1 MANHHHHHHHH
12 QSDAHRDPQAADAP
26 LDAANQS
33 LADALRA
40 SFSVLKLIM
49 LVLVVLF
56 LLSGVQFIDDRE
68 EAVVLRFGDF
78 VDGARA
84 RSPGPSVALPYPID
98 ETLRVPVRQ
107 DNVVKIDDHFLA
119 LREEEK
125 DRPLSQVRRS
135 TLDPTKDGALMT
147 RDNGLVHVR
156 WRLVYRIEDLVSFV
170 TRVADGGT
178 ANAETLIRSI
188 LDNAAIHV
196 AASEYTAEEITRN
209 KANEM
214 ANRVRILVNERLEEL
229 GTGITVVTL
238 EPDPTVPVATLAA
251 FQAVSSAENKKQK
264 LIREAQRE
272 RDEILNTC
280 AGEAYPQI
288 VAALDALQSAERAGD
303 SEAAAAH
310 RVELD
315 RLIEFS
321 SGGVTRAVVFEAK
334 SYYTEAVQG
343 IQADEE
349 EYNAL
354 LDEYLRTPELLFGRL
369 WADTKRRIFAHE
381 QVHKWVLP
389 PGQKELRILLGP
401 DPKQRMLDEMKAI
414 ERGER

>member
-1 MANHHHHHHHH
+1 MANHHHHSHA
-12 QSDAHRDPQAADAP
+12 SRDPQATDAP
-26 LDAANQS
+26 LDVANQS

-40 SFSVLKLIM
+40 SFNVLKLIM
-49 LVLVVLF
+49 FVLVVLF

-78 VDGARA
+78 VDGRHT
-84 RSPGPSVALPYPID
+84 RPPGPSLALPYPID

-107 DNVVKIDDHFLA
+107 DNEVKIEDHFLA
-119 LREEEK
+119 LKERERDK
-125 DRPLSQVRRS
+125 PLSEVRRS

-156 WRLVYRIEDLVSFV
+156 WRLVYRIENLVDFV

-178 ANAETLIRSI
+178 TDAEALLKAV

-196 AASEYTAEEITRN
+196 AAAEYTAEEITRN

-214 ANRVRILVNERLEEL
+214 ASLIRAMVNERLEEL

-238 EPDPTVPVATLAA
+238 EPDTTVPVATLRA

-264 LIREAQRE
+264 RIREAQRE
-272 RDEILNTC
+272 RDDILNAC

-288 VAALDALQSAERAGD
+288 LAALDAWESAKAAGD
-303 SEAAAAH
+303 AETVVQHCA
-310 RVELD
+310 ELD
-315 RLIEFS
+315 RLIEFAA
-321 SGGVTRAVVFEAK
+321 GGEARAEVFEAK

-343 IQADEE
+343 IEADEE

-354 LDEYLRTPELLFGRL
+354 LDEYLRAPELLFARL
-369 WADTKRRIFAHE
+369 WADTKRKIFAYE

-389 PGQKELRILLGP
+389 PGQKELRIEIGS
-401 DPKQRMLDEMKAI
+401 DPKQRMIDEMKEI
-414 ERGER
+414 ERKKRGRGE